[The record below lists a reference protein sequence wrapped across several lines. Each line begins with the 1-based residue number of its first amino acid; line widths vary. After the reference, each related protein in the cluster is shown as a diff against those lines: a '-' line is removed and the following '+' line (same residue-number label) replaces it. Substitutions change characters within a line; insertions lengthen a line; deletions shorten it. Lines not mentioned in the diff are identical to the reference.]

1 MRLVP
6 IAAYKLIKILEKA
19 GFERIRQT
27 GGHIILKHP
36 DGRTTV
42 IPVHSIREI
51 GPNLLNQILKQ
62 AKITRE
68 EFFRIIKEILVLF
81 GISARTKQDAG

>member
-6 IAAYKLIKILEKA
+6 IAAYKLIKILEKI

-27 GGHIILKHP
+27 GSHIVLRHP

-42 IPVHSIREI
+42 IPLHSIREI

-68 EFFRIIKEILVLF
+68 EFFRIIKEILVLL
-81 GISARTKQDAG
+81 GISTRTGQDAK